1 MVLNKNLKTKI
12 QEFGLVTGAAGLL
25 GEIHCESVLDNY
37 KGLIAIDINKKKLDR
52 LFINLKKKYP
62 SKIIEKYNIDITN
75 EKKIK
80 KLEKNL
86 NKKNI
91 FVRAIINNAS
101 IDAKPN
107 IKPTTSKFNWYNE
120 FNVGLKGAQIL
131 IEYFSKNMKYKKDG
145 CIVNIASDLSV
156 IAPNQSIYKKIYKSY
171 IKPLS
176 YSVVKHGLIGLTKYY
191 AALYGEFNITCNA
204 ISPAGVYNNQDK
216 KFVKNL
222 TELIPMNRMADKKDI
237 KNVINFFI
245 NKKQKFITGQNILVD
260 GGRTII

>member
-1 MVLNKNLKTKI
+1 
-12 QEFGLVTGAAGLL
+12 
-25 GEIHCESVLDNY
+25 
-37 KGLIAIDINKKKLDR
+37 
-52 LFINLKKKYP
+52 
-62 SKIIEKYNIDITN
+62 
-75 EKKIK
+75 
-80 KLEKNL
+80 
-86 NKKNI
+86 
-91 FVRAIINNAS
+91 
-101 IDAKPN
+101 
-107 IKPTTSKFNWYNE
+107 
-120 FNVGLKGAQIL
+120 
-131 IEYFSKNMKYKKDG
+131 MKYKKDG

-245 NKKQKFITGQNILVD
+245 NKNKNLLLVK
-260 GGRTII
+260 IF